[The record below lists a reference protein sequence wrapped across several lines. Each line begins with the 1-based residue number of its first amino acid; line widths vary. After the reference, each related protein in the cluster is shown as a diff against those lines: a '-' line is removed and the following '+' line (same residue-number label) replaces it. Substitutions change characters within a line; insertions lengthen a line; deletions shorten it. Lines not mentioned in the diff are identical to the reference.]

1 MSSGSGAGAERP
13 FTAII
18 LAADREAH
26 NPVAAAAGVACKAL
40 APVAGTPMVVR
51 VLRALAE
58 SGEVERMVLCGPPRA
73 IVEANRPLAAAL
85 ARFDAGW
92 LEPRATPSLSAH
104 HALASLPEQA
114 PVLLT
119 TADHALLSARVV
131 RDFCRRA
138 RSSGCDAVAAV
149 ARRETV
155 LAAFPGTRRTAYRFR
170 GGSYCSCN
178 LFALLTPVSRRV
190 PQFWR
195 RVEAERK
202 HPLRVIRILGWTTV
216 LRFLLGRLTLDDAL
230 GRLSVRLGCTAGAV
244 VLPYAEAAVDVDTV
258 ADWQDAERIAGN
270 GRS

>member
-58 SGEVERMVLCGPPRA
+58 SGEVERMVLCGPPWA

-104 HALASLPEQA
+104 HALASLPAQ
-114 PVLLT
+114 
-119 TADHALLSARVV
+119 
-131 RDFCRRA
+131 
-138 RSSGCDAVAAV
+138 
-149 ARRETV
+149 
-155 LAAFPGTRRTAYRFR
+155 
-170 GGSYCSCN
+170 
-178 LFALLTPVSRRV
+178 TPVRPTPMSPRRG
-190 PQFWR
+190 FWCSSDWR
-195 RVEAERK
+195 RCATCPTSSRWK
-202 HPLRVIRILGWTTV
+202 MP
-216 LRFLLGRLTLDDAL
+216 D
-230 GRLSVRLGCTAGAV
+230 C
-244 VLPYAEAAVDVDTV
+244 
-258 ADWQDAERIAGN
+258 
-270 GRS
+270 